1 MANNN
6 EVKNTELNQG
16 QTEPIQETG
25 LIEVKT
31 PWWKTALKI
40 GGYVLSAAGGLL
52 AGLLIG
58 NHMGGDDD
66 DDADDAPAETP
77 AE

>member
-1 MANNN
+1 MANNEIKNN
-6 EVKNTELNQG
+6 EQTQG
-16 QTEPIQETG
+16 QVEKIQETG
-25 LIEVKT
+25 LAEVKT

-58 NHMGGDDD
+58 NHMGDDDEDDD
-66 DDADDAPAETP
+66 DTPAETP